1 MRLSSRIK
9 EGYKTL
15 NSEEEDCISRVA
27 TILTISRNKR
37 NVAYCR
43 SDSLCKNSCALAR
56 AEMSNGNYQT
66 LMNEAL
72 KQIAQGVTLSD
83 VVRETMREELHS
95 HLVSVFLS
103 PTSLKTKPGKVGSAF
118 VGIWWA
124 NDKAVCTPYMT

>member
-1 MRLSSRIK
+1 MWHIVAVFVFKKPCKIKDKKMRLSSRIK

-27 TILTISRNKR
+27 TILTISRNKG

-95 HLVSVFLS
+95 H
-103 PTSLKTKPGKVGSAF
+103 P
-118 VGIWWA
+118 
-124 NDKAVCTPYMT
+124 